1 GDLATS
7 SAPPHLGFGLS
18 PHAPYSVHPTLLKG
32 LVDLAI
38 ESGAPVA
45 MHLAATRSELE
56 LLARGG
62 GEFAEFLKRLAVW
75 NPDVFRER
83 RSILDYLKELARSPR
98 GLVVHG
104 NYLSDADIEF
114 LARNPQ
120 LSVVYCPRTHAYFG
134 HEPHP
139 WRTLLERNINV
150 ALGTDSRASNPDLS
164 VWDELQFLRRCE
176 PDVPG
181 QTLLDLATIRGARA
195 LGLEAHCGTIT
206 PGRSADLAIIDLP
219 AVPSADPYDTLLHPS
234 SRIQATVLRGHWL
247 GAP

>member
-1 GDLATS
+1 
-7 SAPPHLGFGLS
+7 
-18 PHAPYSVHPTLLKG
+18 VHPTLLKG